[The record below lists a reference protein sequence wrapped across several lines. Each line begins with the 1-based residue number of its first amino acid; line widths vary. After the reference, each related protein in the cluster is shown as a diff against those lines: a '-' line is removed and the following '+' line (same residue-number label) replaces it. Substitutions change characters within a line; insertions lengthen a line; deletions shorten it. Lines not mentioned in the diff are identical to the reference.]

1 MKRRDLLKNIT
12 LTTVGIATAQVLPAQ
27 TNEPKL
33 PKGKKP
39 KSNYGR
45 TPDEIKRDEKLNADT
60 FFTPSEM
67 AVITR
72 LCDIILPAEGTSPS
86 AVQVGVPAFIEFVAK
101 DMPSNQVP
109 LRGGIMWLENYSR
122 KMFGD
127 HFVALTPANQIKI
140 VDAIAYPELASPAVS
155 VGVSFFNLMRD
166 LTLTGFYTTEA
177 GFEDLGYVGNRPNNW
192 EGPPAEVLK
201 KFNFI

>member
-1 MKRRDLLKNIT
+1 MKRRDLIKNIT
-12 LTTVGIATAQVLPAQ
+12 LTSVGLATAQVLPAQ
-27 TNEPKL
+27 TENIAAGKPK
-33 PKGKKP
+33 KQ

-45 TPDEIKRDEKLNADT
+45 TPDEIKRDEKLASET
-60 FFTPSEM
+60 FFTPGEM

-86 AVQVGVPAFIEFVAK
+86 AVQVGVPAFIEFIAK
-101 DMPSNQVP
+101 DMPYQQVP

-122 KMFGD
+122 KLFGKS
-127 HFVALTPANQIKI
+127 FVAITPANQMTI
-140 VDAIAYPELASPAVS
+140 VDAIAYPELATPAVS
-155 VGVSFFNLMRD
+155 AGVAFFNLMRD

-192 EGPPAEVLK
+192 EGPPA
-201 KFNFI
+201 

>member
-12 LTTVGIATAQVLPAQ
+12 LTSVGIATAQVLPAQ
-27 TNEPKL
+27 TDSAVSGKPK
-33 PKGKKP
+33 KQ

-45 TPDEIKRDEKLNADT
+45 TPDEIKRDEKLASET

-72 LCDIILPAEGTSPS
+72 LCDIILPATSTSPS

-101 DMPSNQVP
+101 DMPYQQVP
-109 LRGGIMWLENYSR
+109 LRGGIMWLDNYSR
-122 KMFGD
+122 KMFGKS
-127 HFVALTPANQIKI
+127 FTSLTPANQITI
-140 VDAIAYPELASPAVS
+140 VDAIAYPGLASPAVS
-155 VGVSFFNLMRD
+155 AGVSFFNLMRD

-192 EGPPAEVLK
+192 QGPPAEVLR
-201 KFNFI
+201 KFNF

>member
-1 MKRRDLLKNIT
+1 MKRRDLIKNIT
-12 LTTVGIATAQVLPAQ
+12 LTSVGLATAQVLPAQ
-27 TNEPKL
+27 TENVAAGKPK
-33 PKGKKP
+33 KQ

-45 TPDEIKRDEKLNADT
+45 TPDEIKRDEKLASET
-60 FFTPSEM
+60 FFTPGEM

-86 AVQVGVPAFIEFVAK
+86 AVQVGVPAFIEFIAK
-101 DMPSNQVP
+101 DMPYQQVP

-122 KMFGD
+122 KLFGKS
-127 HFVALTPANQIKI
+127 FVAITPANQITI

-155 VGVSFFNLMRD
+155 AGVAFFNLMRD

-201 KFNFI
+201 KFNF